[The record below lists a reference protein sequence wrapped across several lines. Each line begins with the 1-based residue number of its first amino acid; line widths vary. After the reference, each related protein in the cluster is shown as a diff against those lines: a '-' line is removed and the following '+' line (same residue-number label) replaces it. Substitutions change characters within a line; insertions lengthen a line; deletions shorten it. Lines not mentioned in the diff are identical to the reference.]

1 MHFIHETERIY
12 KKFAKHRITDLR
24 NDIYYATVYLTA
36 NGAEMQLD
44 ARPSDAIALAIRA
57 KAPVLVE
64 DRVFEK
70 TGARRPRGEPSI

>member
-1 MHFIHETERIY
+1 MV
-12 KKFAKHRITDLR
+12 ITDLR
-24 NDIYYATVYLTA
+24 NDTYYAMIYLTA
-36 NGAEMQLD
+36 NGAEVQLY

-70 TGARRPRGEPSI
+70 TGARAPRGGPSI